1 MKERKTSIIILFI
14 LFALPAP
21 FSLISWIGTLI
32 SVANIGMTNWS
43 EFSQCIQG
51 LAALITMLLAGTY
64 LVTYIISLGATL
76 KNNKISLIS
85 FLPMLHIILFS
96 IFFVVWMWLNAIYKA

>member
-1 MKERKTSIIILFI
+1 MKEHKTSIVILFI
-14 LFALPAP
+14 FFALPTP
-21 FSLISWIGTLI
+21 LSLISWIGTLI

-51 LAALITMLLAGTY
+51 LVALITMLLAGTY

-76 KNNKISLIS
+76 KNKKISLIS
-85 FLPMLHIILFS
+85 FLPMLHIVLFS
-96 IFFVVWMWLNAIYKA
+96 IFFAVWMWLNAIYKV